1 MEQIE
6 DALTKGRGNLNDLTS
21 KFYTIIPHAFGR
33 NRPPVFRDLEEIQ
46 KKKDMLNVLA
56 DIEVAQAL
64 EGKEKK
70 DEGPSG
76 TTHSLITF
84 PFFKIF
90 NVLFFFL

>member
-1 MEQIE
+1 
-6 DALTKGRGNLNDLTS
+6 
-21 KFYTIIPHAFGR
+21 
-33 NRPPVFRDLEEIQ
+33 VFRDLEEIQ

-76 TTHSLITF
+76 KHIVYHFS
-84 PFFKIF
+84 
-90 NVLFFFL
+90 FFFSIFLM